1 MTKGIDISEFQ
12 SNINYDKLKADGIEF
27 VIIRCGYGKNESQ
40 KDALFEQ
47 HYANCKRVGLKV
59 GAYLYSYAN
68 TEEGA
73 RLEAENCLKFIQGKK
88 FDLPIF
94 YDVEDDK
101 TTGTADKYTITK
113 MCQIFCD
120 RIIAAGY
127 QAGVYASL
135 YWFTDKMY
143 VEELEKYNIW
153 LAQWN
158 DKITANFRVD
168 IWQYTSDG
176 HIEAIGGRVDMN
188 NCYKYFDIDGNTE
201 ETGIYQNGSTKEPVY
216 SDTKLKHQ
224 IGYLNPWEKCDYLG
238 ITMDRAIVK
247 YKVDNED
254 NYKIGFVEWL
264 GGIK

>member
-1 MTKGIDISEFQ
+1 MKVKKMHYSSSITQI
-12 SNINYDKLKADGIEF
+12 A
-27 VIIRCGYGKNESQ
+27 NE
-40 KDALFEQ
+40 
-47 HYANCKRVGLKV
+47 YGLKV
-59 GAYLYSYAN
+59 GTYLYSYAN

-73 RLEAENCLKFIQGKK
+73 KLEAENCLRFIQGKK

-135 YWFTDKMY
+135 YWFDEKMY
-143 VEELEKYNIW
+143 IEELEKYNIW

-188 NCYKYFDIDGNTE
+188 NCYKYFDINGDTK
-201 ETGIYQNGSTKEPVY
+201 ETGMYQNGSTKEAVY
-216 SDTKLKHQ
+216 SDTDLKHC
-224 IGYLNPWEKCDYLG
+224 IGYLNSYEKCDCLG
-238 ITMDRAIVK
+238 IYLNRPMVR
-247 YKVDNED
+247 YKVDGTE